1 MIMVVPDVVTLSVLR
16 DTQNVDEANVHMH
29 ARINTNARGVVG
41 VTCQLQAVDQS
52 VPILHTVPSF
62 TPFYRISIGG
72 NMRAGGRCTF

>member
-1 MIMVVPDVVTLSVLR
+1 PAKEDHGDTGRDYVEHIERHPDR
-16 DTQNVDEANVHMH
+16 QRGKCAY
-29 ARINTNARGVVG
+29 AREDQHQRARRSG

-72 NMRAGGRCTF
+72 